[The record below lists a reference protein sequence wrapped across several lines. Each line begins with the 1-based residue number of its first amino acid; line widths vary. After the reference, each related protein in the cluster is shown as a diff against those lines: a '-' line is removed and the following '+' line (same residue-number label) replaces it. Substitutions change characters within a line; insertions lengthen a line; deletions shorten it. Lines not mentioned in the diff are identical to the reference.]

1 MIDEY
6 SYTRIELAETMGKS
20 WTVLSNALEL
30 LDLSKRVQDMV
41 AARQITVGH
50 ARVLQS
56 IEKAD
61 EKNIGRQSV

>member
-1 MIDEY
+1 M
-6 SYTRIELAETMGKS
+6 
-20 WTVLSNALEL
+20 LSNALEL